1 MTIYPAIPSIRKK
14 PRMNGGVDLHTV
26 EDIYLTYRNTVYR
39 FSLSY
44 TRNATDAE
52 DVTQTVFLKYLKNK
66 DKISSG
72 KEKQWL
78 LRVAYH
84 ECVELFR
91 QMQHLSLE
99 PVPETTFQ
107 DTVSSDLFHA
117 LQALRPEYRAVV
129 HLFYYEGYSTK
140 EIGKLMH
147 VSQTCITTRLSRAR
161 DILKAELEGLKK

>member
-1 MTIYPAIPSIRKK
+1 
-14 PRMNGGVDLHTV
+14 MNGGVDLCTV
-26 EDIYLTYRNTVYR
+26 EEIYFTYRNTVYR
-39 FSLSY
+39 FALSY
-44 TRNATDAE
+44 TRNVTDAE
-52 DVTQTVFLKYLKNK
+52 DVTQTVFLKYLTHK
-66 DKISSG
+66 DRISIG

-91 QMQHLSLE
+91 QMQHLSSE
-99 PVPETTFQ
+99 PVPEPAFQ

-140 EIGKLMH
+140 EIGKLMK
-147 VSQTCITTRLSRAR
+147 VSQTCVTTRLSRAR
-161 DILKAELEGLKK
+161 DILKAELEGVKK

>member
-1 MTIYPAIPSIRKK
+1 M
-14 PRMNGGVDLHTV
+14 HTV

-107 DTVSSDLFHA
+107 DTVS
-117 LQALRPEYRAVV
+117 
-129 HLFYYEGYSTK
+129 
-140 EIGKLMH
+140 
-147 VSQTCITTRLSRAR
+147 
-161 DILKAELEGLKK
+161 